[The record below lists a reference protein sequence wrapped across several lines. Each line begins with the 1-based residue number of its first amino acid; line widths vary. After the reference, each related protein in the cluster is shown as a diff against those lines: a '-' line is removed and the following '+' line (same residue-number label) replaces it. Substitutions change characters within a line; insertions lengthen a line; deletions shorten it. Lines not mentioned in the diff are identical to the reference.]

1 MNWIG
6 SAEFVG
12 GAIAI
17 AIGVLMV
24 WVLRKPKAEGA
35 IPVMHVTVI
44 PAFILFLLVFGAATI
59 LHVMNVL

>member
-6 SAEFVG
+6 SAEFVV

-17 AIGVLMV
+17 AVGVLMV
-24 WVLRKPKAEGA
+24 WVLRKPKAEGP

-59 LHVMNVL
+59 LHTLNIL

>member
-6 SAEFVG
+6 SAEFVV

-17 AIGVLMV
+17 ALGVLMV
-24 WVLRKPKAEGA
+24 WVLRKPRTDGP
-35 IPVMHVTVI
+35 IPVMHVTVV

-59 LHVMNVL
+59 LHTLNIL